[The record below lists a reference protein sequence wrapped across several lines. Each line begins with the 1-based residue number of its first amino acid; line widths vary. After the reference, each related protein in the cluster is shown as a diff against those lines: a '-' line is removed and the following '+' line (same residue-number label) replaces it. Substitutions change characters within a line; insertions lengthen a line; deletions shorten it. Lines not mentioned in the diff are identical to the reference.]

1 MSKVNHRHMKAA
13 TGANLDATD
22 DQVVRRLIG
31 REAIEFETPAKEAK
45 TSPLPR
51 GTTTWRRLW
60 DRGQAAFFHLA
71 SACTHKA
78 FGWRMGCLA
87 S

>member
-45 TSPLPR
+45 TSPPTERDDNVEASRGSRPGSVLSPR
-51 GTTTWRRLW
+51 LRL
-60 DRGQAAFFHLA
+60 H
-71 SACTHKA
+71 T
-78 FGWRMGCLA
+78 
-87 S
+87 